1 MRPNSPAQ
9 HTPGILG
16 NNNNLDKTIM
26 TRKQTVCTA
35 LKKDS
40 AGEGTVRWENW
51 KDTATVWTEQS
62 EFGPSEEQ
70 EELCPWFTRGPHG

>member
-16 NNNNLDKTIM
+16 NKNNLDKTIM

-40 AGEGTVRWENW
+40 AGEGTVR
-51 KDTATVWTEQS
+51 
-62 EFGPSEEQ
+62 
-70 EELCPWFTRGPHG
+70 